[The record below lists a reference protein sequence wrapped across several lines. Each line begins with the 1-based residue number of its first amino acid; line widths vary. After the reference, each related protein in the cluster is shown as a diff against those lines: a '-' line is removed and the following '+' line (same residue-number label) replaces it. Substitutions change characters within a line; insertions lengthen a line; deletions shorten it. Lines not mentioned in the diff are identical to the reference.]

1 MAKKKCCF
9 NAQIAGKNLKGPRK
23 IYDSDI
29 EIDISLCSDANIL
42 TFMPDFP
49 CYYTTDCFIEALKEN
64 KHDAVELNGLFQEH
78 IEEILPYL
86 KNVKYLSLFK
96 CNRVDD
102 LSFIEKL
109 TELRGIYIYWNQKAS
124 KLFDASKLPKLTML
138 SIEDAN
144 KLIDFNG
151 LEGSNIENLKIW
163 GCNFL
168 GSSTPKTIIEDFSI
182 FTKMPK
188 LKTLNLVPVKN
199 KNSNVDLLA
208 LSKLIKLEKFHI
220 LENYFTFEQFAW
232 LKSKLPNTKGIEPL
246 YEWDNWKNEIV
257 WSVIGKKMP
266 TVKKRETA
274 DTYVAH
280 FYALAKKY
288 QSRENPPTDDEK
300 EEL

>member
-1 MAKKKCCF
+1 
-9 NAQIAGKNLKGPRK
+9 
-23 IYDSDI
+23 
-29 EIDISLCSDANIL
+29 
-42 TFMPDFP
+42 MPDFP